1 MACLLDACL
10 LLLSLIRAEV
20 AATRLGGHCPAELS
34 ACLHLLPRQLEAPF
48 GGKRNMQSD
57 NEHEGCRQQAQG
69 GAGEQRRCHIWP
81 NSNAINTYAIC
92 RGIVAG
98 ETRLSLRSPSASSS
112 FLFFFFSHSPLPGS
126 FVAVCAVAISVFV
139 CVKAA
144 ARISPNSTFNTC
156 KFLGQQRQHLWRP
169 PPHFSLSLSCLP
181 PFCILFLFAGRG
193 NRVLLRWARMVTC
206 RDSCFN
212 LL

>member
-1 MACLLDACL
+1 MQAAGSSQQQRTNRGRREEGKDAAIFGQIQMPLTRTPFVGESLQRRVASRSALPLPL
-10 LLLSLIRAEV
+10 LLYS
-20 AATRLGGHCPAELS
+20 
-34 ACLHLLPRQLEAPF
+34 
-48 GGKRNMQSD
+48 
-57 NEHEGCRQQAQG
+57 
-69 GAGEQRRCHIWP
+69 
-81 NSNAINTYAIC
+81 
-92 RGIVAG
+92 
-98 ETRLSLRSPSASSS
+98 
-112 FLFFFFSHSPLPGS
+112 LFFFFSHSPLPGS
-126 FVAVCAVAISVFV
+126 FVALCAVAISVFV

-169 PPHFSLSLSCLP
+169 PPHFSLSSLP